1 MKSWTEDEKRYVMK
15 NIGKLSFETM
25 AKNIGKTKNAV
36 HLFIHRQRISY
47 KQTVKVNLL
56 TELLDIAFIKAEYFN
71 PTKEFYTEIKMTQM
85 RFWSLYR
92 GEASP
97 TEIEYKRLRKH
108 FGIKKEIIFN
118 NRQLN
123 LFDDKKLI

>member
-1 MKSWTEDEKRYVMK
+1 MKAWTEAEKKFVAE
-15 NIGKLSFETM
+15 NAGKMSFEDM
-25 AKNIGKTKNAV
+25 AKQIGKTKNAV
-36 HLFIHRQRISY
+36 HLFIHRNRIQY
-47 KQTVKVNLL
+47 KPTVKVNLI
-56 TELLDIAFIKAEYFN
+56 TELLDIAFMKAEYFN

-108 FGIKKEIIFN
+108 FGIKREIIFN
-118 NRQLN
+118 NRQLS
-123 LFDDKKLI
+123 LFDDK